1 MARIQDLSPSLL
13 LLIMVFSMLLWGG
26 SWISA
31 KVIASDAASE
41 VLVFWRF
48 LFTFLSFIP
57 VALVSG
63 ESLKLSFRTLLKLIL
78 AALLLVVY
86 NKFFFTGLRSGL
98 AGAGGVLVTS
108 LNPLI
113 AFSLSVLLYRTVL
126 SRREII
132 GLAVGV
138 AGGLVLL
145 RIWDIDPGEM
155 VRSGNLFFFLAA
167 FAWAFLTFTS
177 QSAQKSVSF
186 IVYSFYVYGLTA
198 LFSIPIAVPYGIFS
212 VLKAPAAFWFNIIYL
227 SVFVTSFATTMYF
240 YTAGRVGAHRASS
253 FIFIVPTSA
262 LFLSWLILG
271 EVPSVFTVA
280 GGVLTI
286 GAVYLINVKKRTKK
300 PERTLRPE

>member
-63 ESLKLSFRTLLKLIL
+63 ESLRLSFRTLLKLIL

-212 VLKAPAAFWFNIIYL
+212 VLKAPVGILVQYHIPFGVCHIIRNDY
-227 SVFVTSFATTMYF
+227 VFLYRRTGGGASGKFFYF
-240 YTAGRVGAHRASS
+240 YRSDQCALSELAHSRRGPVSVHCRGRRTDDRSGLPHQCEERNEKAGAHPPA
-253 FIFIVPTSA
+253 
-262 LFLSWLILG
+262 
-271 EVPSVFTVA
+271 
-280 GGVLTI
+280 
-286 GAVYLINVKKRTKK
+286 
-300 PERTLRPE
+300 